1 MNHKKLKERILEM
14 LKERGESIRDLSYEV
29 RLSPEA
35 ISVWLRDPKRDI
47 RLKNAIKIADHFGI
61 TLDELV
67 KGK

>member
-1 MNHKKLKERILEM
+1 
-14 LKERGESIRDLSYEV
+14 
-29 RLSPEA
+29 
-35 ISVWLRDPKRDI
+35 LRDPKRDI